1 MPPNLGQFHIG
12 ASHFAMTHT
21 GRITASGSDPLIFT
35 GSLCAYDPS
44 ESGCDEDG
52 VPVILQAGCFSESL
66 RKKDLRLTFNFGWE
80 YILGRVS
87 AGTVKFWEEESG
99 LRFECLAPNTSWFD
113 ELLVSIERA
122 DITGA
127 AVEARPIASRF
138 ERRRGQKVRIVTKA
152 ELLGAAIS
160 SFAKFEAGLQI
171 NNQQKQQKIAA
182 SYDKQFLAKL
192 GIANRLYLR
201 ARQRLHRDG

>member
-1 MPPNLGQFHIG
+1 M
-12 ASHFAMTHT
+12 
-21 GRITASGSDPLIFT
+21 
-35 GSLCAYDPS
+35 
-44 ESGCDEDG
+44 
-52 VPVILQAGCFSESL
+52 ILQAGCFSESL
-66 RKKDLRLTFNFGWE
+66 RKKDLRLTFNFGCE